1 MMMNEMFWE
10 VNGDIGMVSPR
21 VNKHRAYRRKIPM
34 FTTSK
39 YTRVA
44 VIMLS
49 LGAVIGTTELASA
62 GVRRA
67 EVNMRLA
74 RQNYRID
81 KAVEEGKLTHGQAA
95 VLHADDKAIRNQER
109 FDAKFDNGHITH
121 SEQKTLNQLE
131 NGVSKKIP

>member
-1 MMMNEMFWE
+1 
-10 VNGDIGMVSPR
+10 
-21 VNKHRAYRRKIPM
+21 M

-39 YTRVA
+39 YTRLA
-44 VIMLS
+44 IIMVS

-81 KAVEEGKLTHGQAA
+81 KAEQKGKLTSGRAA
-95 VLHADDKAIRNQER
+95 ALHADDRAIRNQER
-109 FDAKFDNGHITH
+109 LDAKFDKGHIT
-121 SEQKTLNQLE
+121 SAEQKSLNQLE

>member
-1 MMMNEMFWE
+1 MF
-10 VNGDIGMVSPR
+10 
-21 VNKHRAYRRKIPM
+21 A
-34 FTTSK
+34 TSK
-39 YTRVA
+39 YTRFAVA
-44 VIMLS
+44 MLS

-74 RQNYRID
+74 TQNYRID
-81 KAVEEGKLTHGQAA
+81 KAVQQGKLTQAQAA
-95 VLHADDKAIRNQER
+95 VLHKDDKEIRQQER

-121 SEQKTLNQLE
+121 AEQKALNQLE